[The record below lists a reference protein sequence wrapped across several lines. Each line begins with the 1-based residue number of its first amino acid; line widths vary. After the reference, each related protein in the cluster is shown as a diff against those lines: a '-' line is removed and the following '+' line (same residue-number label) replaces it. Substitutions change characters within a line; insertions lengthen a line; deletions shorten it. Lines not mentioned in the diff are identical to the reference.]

1 MSLETGI
8 GTGARVEAFLE
19 MMAAE
24 RGASANTL
32 AAYARDLAHA
42 REHVADLQAAAT
54 DDLRRYL
61 ASLARE
67 GAAVSTQSRRLS
79 ALRQFFAFLYAEG
92 LRGDDPTGTLDAPK
106 KRASLPRILSEEE
119 VTRLLDLALTEA
131 EAEDG
136 APGALRTHVVLE
148 LLYATG
154 MRVSELC
161 ALPRDAVPR
170 LEGGIGPMMTVLG
183 KGAKERIVPLGLPA
197 RDALERWLA
206 HMPDGR
212 YLFPAPGRTGHVAR
226 QVVAREIKAL
236 ASRAGLSA
244 AKVSPH
250 VLRHAFASH
259 LLENGADLRAVQRL
273 LGHADIATT
282 QIYTHVQ
289 EERLHRLVAEHHPMA
304 RAEAGARVGVA
315 APPLAGRD
323 GAGDE
328 ARDRAADEARD
339 RAGDQAGEVAERDA
353 RPHVDATA
361 AGD

>member
-1 MSLETGI
+1 
-8 GTGARVEAFLE
+8 

-42 REHVADLQAAAT
+42 REHVGDLQNAT
-54 DDLRRYL
+54 TDGLRTYL
-61 ASLARE
+61 ASLAKE

-79 ALRQFFAFLYAEG
+79 ALRQFFTFLYAEG
-92 LRGDDPTGTLDAPK
+92 LRGDDPTGTLDAPR
-106 KRASLPRILSEEE
+106 KRAGLPKILSEEE
-119 VTRLLDLALTEA
+119 VTRLLDLALH

-136 APGALRTHVVLE
+136 TPATLRTHVALE

-170 LEGGIGPMMTVLG
+170 EGSMMTVLG
-183 KGAKERIVPLGLPA
+183 KGAKERMVPLGLPA
-197 RDALERWLA
+197 REAVDRWLA
-206 HMPDGR
+206 HLGEGTGGP
-212 YLFPAPGRTGHVAR
+212 LFPAPGRTGHVAR
-226 QVVAREIKAL
+226 QVVARDIKAL
-236 ASRAGLSA
+236 AVRAGLSA
-244 AKVSPH
+244 GKVSPH

-259 LLENGADLRAVQRL
+259 LLQNGADLRAVQRL

-304 RAEAGARVGVA
+304 RADAVPRAERPTVSP
-315 APPLAGRD
+315 PPLDETAREVVHEAVREVVRKERREVAGKGIGPQVD
-323 GAGDE
+323 GA
-328 ARDRAADEARD
+328 ATDR
-339 RAGDQAGEVAERDA
+339 
-353 RPHVDATA
+353 
-361 AGD
+361 